1 MQSASCKK
9 VNGLVELEMT
19 GLKQDAVQFEKDY
32 LIWRILNV
40 IWKRTSA
47 KIRTTGMTMRS
58 RP

>member
-19 GLKQDAVQFEKDY
+19 GLKQDTVQFEKDY